1 MPQLVKKRRS
11 GWAVLAAGALV
22 ASLLAVGAAPV
33 GADTDNPDHTT
44 KLSACVGGALADQAF
59 SDVVEEHAFRDNI
72 NCIAYYGITNGTGDG
87 TTFSPNMDVTRAQ
100 MAVFI
105 ARAAGVAGVALGDA
119 MSAGFTDIGDQWQ
132 EAQDAINRLGSKGI
146 IPKGGEFRP
155 GDDIT
160 RAEMAT
166 FLVGLLAKAAMNVT
180 IDSAGKI
187 NLGTGGT
194 AAPGDDYFADVRDA
208 LPRANDAEVTAI
220 YELGITKGASAAAVQ
235 DDTKPPLD
243 YNYEPAGTVNRGQM
257 AAFITRALAHTSVR
271 PAGISAQYDG
281 TNVVVSARSDDFQP
295 QSNVVVDIF
304 RTDTDGVDLAFKA
317 DGSCGEVSKVSAT
330 GTYSCEIDNSDQLTR
345 GDGDT
350 SVALGDI
357 DDGGTTVWAW
367 TGDNEDTVDGDT
379 TLFRLDVPEEAA
391 ASKATKV
398 RVSTEFKGAKA
409 HLGSSVLFTVQLEDA
424 KGAVSNGADGEKP
437 AKFLVTLSTTA
448 IVNTTPAA
456 NTVTLG
462 PDPQGASVVTTL
474 PLTTDADGKATF
486 SAAGLPDPDSSLKRD
501 KYRVDIHIQAAPSG
515 NAPADPSVGAGTSA
529 FYLDDDT
536 TAAQDDATGRVTVR
550 STEDDNDYTDDPN
563 DLIFSTEASDKD
575 EATVSV
581 EPAAEYVVA
590 SARGASNRAT
600 VTVLDQYGD
609 PVVGAEVSLASAG
622 AGAITIGGGNAFAVG
637 RDGSYQFGYERVAA
651 TPAAEELIASWDHDG
666 DGCASASA
674 SDTPANPVNVSATC
688 ADLNGDGTADDP
700 GTAPTTSLT
709 AGVEWATVATTAS
722 NSTGSGQAI
731 LSIDT
736 ENNIIFTGTSG
747 SVVMVSYDSNDRFD
761 LTPSGVSQ
769 GNSSY
774 AEFEKEITKA
784 DTLSWNITRS
794 GSRGVNFFH
803 LIKA

>member
-11 GWAVLAAGALV
+11 GWALLAAGAMV
-22 ASLLAVGAAPV
+22 ASLLAVAAPAGAA
-33 GADTDNPDHTT
+33 TDSADHTT

-59 SDVVEEHAFRDNI
+59 SDVVDEHAFRDNI

-105 ARAAGVAGVALGDA
+105 ARAAGVAGVDLGDA
-119 MSAGFTDIGDQWQ
+119 MSAGFTDIGDIWQ
-132 EAQDAINRLGSKGI
+132 EAQDAINRLGSKGM

-166 FLVGLLAKAAMNVT
+166 FLVGLLNKAAMNVT
-180 IDSAGKI
+180 IDSKGAI

-194 AAPGDDYFADVRDA
+194 AAPGDDYFADARA
-208 LPRANDAEVTAI
+208 SLPRSNDAEVTAI

-235 DDTKPPLD
+235 DDTMPPLD

-295 QSNVVVDIF
+295 QSNVAVDIF
-304 RTDTDGVDLAFKA
+304 RTDTDGADLAFKA

-448 IVNTTPAA
+448 IINTTPAA
-456 NTVTLG
+456 DTVTLG
-462 PDPQGASVVTTL
+462 PNPQGASVVTTL
-474 PLTTDADGKATF
+474 PLTTDADGKVTF
-486 SAAGLPDPDSSLKRD
+486 SASGLPDPDSSLKRD
-501 KYRVDIHIQAAPSG
+501 KYRVDIHIQGAPGG
-515 NAPADPSVGAGTSA
+515 NLPTDPSLGVAGNSA
-529 FYLDDDT
+529 FYLDDAT

-550 STEDDNDYTDDPN
+550 STAGDNDYTDDPN

-575 EATVSV
+575 ESTVSV
-581 EPAAEYVVA
+581 KPAAEYVVA

-600 VTVLDQYGD
+600 VTVTDQYGD
-609 PVVGAEVSLASAG
+609 PVAGAEVSLASSETS
-622 AGAITIGGGNAFAVG
+622 ITIGGNNTFAVG

-651 TPAAEELIASWDHDG
+651 TQVAETLTASWNHDG
-666 DGCASASA
+666 DDGT
-674 SDTPANPVNVSATC
+674 TPAKTGQAT
-688 ADLNGDGTADDP
+688 
-700 GTAPTTSLT
+700 
-709 AGVEWATVATTAS
+709 VEWATAATTTS
-722 NSTGSGQAI
+722 NNNLTNQDIMSV
-731 LSIDT
+731 DT
-736 ENNIIFTGTSG
+736 ENKIIFAGGTG

-761 LTPSGVSQ
+761 LTPSGGSQ
-769 GNSSY
+769 RSSSY
-774 AEFEKEITKA
+774 AEFEKEITDA
-784 DTLSWNITRS
+784 DALTWTINGN
-794 GSRGVNFFH
+794 GSRAVNVFH